1 MPTKTQFI
9 FSDKESSNLLL
20 KIPQVLSKEQVQNAK
35 EVLLSADWADGN
47 ITAGYQSAKAK
58 NNLQLPENSTPA
70 IELGDMIL
78 AALAKNNLFMSAALP
93 LKIFPPLFN
102 CYQGGGNFGVHV
114 DNAIRQVPGTPVKV
128 RTDISMTL
136 FISEP
141 DEYEGGELII
151 EDRYGAQTVKLAA
164 GDMVIYPS
172 TSLHRVT
179 PVTRGRRLASF
190 FWLQSMI
197 NSDEKRAL
205 LFDMDMAIQS
215 LREKLDDSPEIV
227 QLTGV
232 YHNMLRQWAQT

>member
-1 MPTKTQFI
+1 V
-9 FSDKESSNLLL
+9 LL
-20 KIPQVLSKEQVQNAK
+20 KIPQVLNKEQVQQAK
-35 EVLLSADWADGN
+35 QLLLQADWADGN
-47 ITAGYQSAKAK
+47 VTAGYQSAQAK
-58 NNLQLPENSTPA
+58 NNLQLPENSREA
-70 IELGDMIL
+70 IELGDTIL
-78 AALAKNNLFMSAALP
+78 MALAKSNMFMSAALP

-141 DEYEGGELII
+141 EEYEGGELII

-164 GDMVIYPS
+164 GDMVLYPS

-179 PVTRGRRLASF
+179 PVTEGRRLASF

-197 NSDEKRAL
+197 NSDEKRSL
-205 LFDMDMAIQS
+205 LFDMDMSIQS
-215 LREKLDDSPEIV
+215 LRNKVNDSPEIV
-227 QLTGV
+227 ELTGV
-232 YHNMLRQWAQT
+232 YNNLLRQWAQT

>member
-1 MPTKTQFI
+1 MLITIK
-9 FSDKESSNLLL
+9 N
-20 KIPQVLSKEQVQNAK
+20 VLSKAQVAAARK
-35 EVLLSADWADGN
+35 MLLDADWTDGN
-47 ITAGYQSAKAK
+47 VTAGYQSAKAK
-58 NNLQLPENSTPA
+58 QNLQLPENSATA
-70 IELGDMIL
+70 RELGDVIL
-78 AALAKNNLFMSAALP
+78 AALAQSNRFMSAALP

-102 CYQGGGNFGVHV
+102 CYQGGQSFGTHV

-136 FISEP
+136 FLSEP
-141 DEYEGGELII
+141 EEYDGGELTI
-151 EDRYGAQTVKLAA
+151 EDTYGTHSVKLGA
-164 GDMVIYPS
+164 GDMVLYPS

-197 NSDEKRAL
+197 SSDEKRAL

-215 LREKLDDSPEIV
+215 LRESLDDSQEIV

-232 YHNMLRQWAQT
+232 YHNLIRQWAQT